1 MSLFDVEENTLN
13 ASIELAKQ
21 EIWRIYNEADEQ
33 RNRIVSALIDSH
45 MNSIN
50 VPRGGAAEQAYHILL
65 REAKIFDALPPQYES
80 LRSQIESYEREIEVM
95 KVTIQDLRNQM
106 AFFRKDFNT
115 IVK

>member
-1 MSLFDVEENTLN
+1 MSLFDVEENTLS

-33 RNRIVSALIDSH
+33 RNKIASALIDSH

-50 VPRGGAAEQAYHILL
+50 VPRGGIAEQAYHILL
-65 REAKIFDALPPQYES
+65 RESKILDSLPPQYES
-80 LRSQIESYEREIEVM
+80 LRSQLESYEREIEVM
-95 KVTIQDLRNQM
+95 RVTIQDLRNQM
-106 AFFRKDFNT
+106 AFFRNNFNP